1 MLAYCR
7 AGQFLA
13 RGHPPEERP
22 RRRWKWRLL
31 PFVALAAIRLLLA
44 NECRSKSGR
53 QEQRARLPRQ
63 GLRFGA
69 ELPVGREIHPVLARC
84 FAFRSFLVR
93 EWSSQFPRSMSL
105 VFLYF
110 TLKLAQGRPRI
121 VLGRQ
126 RDRAAGE

>member
-44 NECRSKSGR
+44 NECRRKSGK

-69 ELPVGREIHPVLARC
+69 QLPVGRQIHPLLAPC
-84 FAFRSFLVR
+84 FALRSFLVPER
-93 EWSSQFPRSMSL
+93 AQPSPPPTSL
-105 VFLYF
+105 V
-110 TLKLAQGRPRI
+110 
-121 VLGRQ
+121 
-126 RDRAAGE
+126 